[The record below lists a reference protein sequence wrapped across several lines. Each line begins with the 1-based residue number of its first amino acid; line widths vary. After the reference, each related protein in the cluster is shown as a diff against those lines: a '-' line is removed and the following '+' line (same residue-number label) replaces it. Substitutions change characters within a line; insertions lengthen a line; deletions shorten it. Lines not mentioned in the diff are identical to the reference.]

1 MHQEKTKVLWNKELA
16 PSYYRIG
23 FKCNKYSSAKPGQFI
38 MVRFADQINPLLRR
52 PFSIHRLISRDQ
64 GSGIRGQES
73 GIRDGAIDGIEVLYK
88 VVGKCTKKLSM
99 CVEGDII
106 DIIGPLG
113 NGFITLDNYNNVF
126 IVAGGVG
133 VAPMLFLASY
143 LQKNTDLSKCTVF
156 LGSRSKHDLLCKDDF
171 LRLGMK
177 VLIATED
184 GSAGRKGL
192 VTDILETSIK
202 ENRPDII
209 YGCGPTAMLKS
220 LALMSE
226 MHSIPCRVSIET
238 IMACGIG
245 ACLGCAVESKKT
257 PEKYLHACLD
267 GPVFDAKAIKLVNF

>member
-1 MHQEKTKVLWNKELA
+1 ML
-16 PSYYRIG
+16 
-23 FKCNKYSSAKPGQFI
+23 
-38 MVRFADQINPLLRR
+38 RFADQINPLLRR
-52 PFSIHRLISRDQ
+52 PFTIHRVISK
-64 GSGIRGQES
+64 
-73 GIRDGAIDGIEVLYK
+73 DGGLGGIEVLYK

-99 CVEGDII
+99 CVESDII

-113 NGFITLDNYNNVF
+113 NGFITSDNYNNVF

-143 LQKNTDLSKCTVF
+143 LQKNTGLSKCTVF

-177 VLIATED
+177 VLITTED

-202 ENRPDII
+202 ENHPDII

-220 LALMSE
+220 LALISE

-257 PEKYLHACLD
+257 PEKYLHACMD
-267 GPVFDAKAIKLVNF
+267 GPVFDTMMLNLKNI

>member
-1 MHQEKTKVLWNKELA
+1 MEYYMHQEKTRVLWNKELT
-16 PSYYRIG
+16 PSCYRIG

-38 MVRFADQINPLLRR
+38 MLRFADQINPLLRR
-52 PFSIHRLISRDQ
+52 PFSIHRLISK
-64 GSGIRGQES
+64 
-73 GIRDGAIDGIEVLYK
+73 DGAIEGIEVLYK

-106 DIIGPLG
+106 NIVGPLG
-113 NGFITLDNYNNVF
+113 NAFITSDNYNNVF

-143 LQKNTDLSKCTVF
+143 LQKNTDISKCTVF

-177 VLIATED
+177 VLFATED

-202 ENRPDII
+202 ENHPDII

-220 LALMSE
+220 LALISE

-257 PEKYLHACLD
+257 PEKYLHVCLD
-267 GPVFDAKAIKLVNF
+267 GPVFDAKAIYF

>member
-1 MHQEKTKVLWNKELA
+1 MHQEKTRVLWNKKLA
-16 PSYYRIG
+16 PSCYRIG
-23 FKCNKYSSAKPGQFI
+23 FKCNKYLSAKPGQFI
-38 MVRFADQINPLLRR
+38 MLRFADQINPLLRR
-52 PFSIHRLISRDQ
+52 PFSIHRFISN
-64 GSGIRGQES
+64 
-73 GIRDGAIDGIEVLYK
+73 DGALEGIEVLYK

-99 CVEGDII
+99 CAEGDIM

-113 NGFITLDNYNNVF
+113 NGFTTSDNYNNVF

-171 LRLGMK
+171 LRIGMK
-177 VLIATED
+177 VIVATED

-192 VTDILETSIK
+192 VTDILKTSIQ
-202 ENRPDII
+202 ENYPDII

-220 LALMSE
+220 LAVISE
-226 MHSIPCRVSIET
+226 MYSIRCMVSIET

-245 ACLGCAVESKKT
+245 ACLGCAVENKKT
-257 PEKYLHACLD
+257 PEKYLHVCLD
-267 GPVFDAKAIKLVNF
+267 GPVFDTKAIKFVNF

>member
-1 MHQEKTKVLWNKELA
+1 MIQEKVKILWNNEIS

-23 FKCNKYSSAKPGQFI
+23 FKCHSQYSDAKPGQFI
-38 MVRFADQINPLLRR
+38 MLGFPDQINPLLRR
-52 PFSIHRLISRDQ
+52 PFSIHRLISK
-64 GSGIRGQES
+64 
-73 GIRDGAIDGIEVLYK
+73 DGALKGIEVLYK

-99 CVEGDII
+99 CVKDDII

-113 NGFITLDNYNNVF
+113 NGFITSDNYNNVF

-143 LQKNTDLSKCTVF
+143 LQKNTDLSKCIVF

-177 VLIATED
+177 VLITTED

-192 VTDILETSIK
+192 VTDIFETSIK

-220 LALMSE
+220 LAFISE
-226 MHSIPCRVSIET
+226 IHSIPCRVSIET

-257 PEKYLHACLD
+257 PEKYLHTCLD
-267 GPVFDAKAIKLVNF
+267 GPVFDTRAINFNL

>member
-1 MHQEKTKVLWNKELA
+1 MRQEKIKVLWNKKLA
-16 PSYYRIG
+16 PFYYRIG
-23 FKCNKYSSAKPGQFI
+23 FKSNKYSSAKPGQFI
-38 MVRFADQINPLLRR
+38 MLRFADQINPLLRR
-52 PFSIHRLISRDQ
+52 PFSIHRLISRD
-64 GSGIRGQES
+64 GNIVGLE
-73 GIRDGAIDGIEVLYK
+73 ALYK

-113 NGFITLDNYNNVF
+113 NSFTTSDNYNNVF

-133 VAPMLFLASY
+133 VAPMLFLASC
-143 LQKNTDLSKCTVF
+143 LQQNTDVSKFSVF

-171 LRLGMK
+171 SRLGIK

-184 GSAGRKGL
+184 GSTGKKGF

-202 ENRPDII
+202 ENHPDII
-209 YGCGPTAMLKS
+209 YGCGPTAMLKA
-220 LALMSE
+220 LALISE

-257 PEKYLHACLD
+257 PEKYLHTCLN
-267 GPVFDAKAIKLVNF
+267 GPVFDTKEIKFVNFL

>member
-1 MHQEKTKVLWNKELA
+1 MLQEKIKVLWNKELA
-16 PSYYRIG
+16 PFYYKIG
-23 FKCNKYSSAKPGQFI
+23 LKCNIKYSYAKPGQFI
-38 MVRFADQINPLLRR
+38 MLRFAEQINPLLRR
-52 PFSIHRLISRDQ
+52 PFSIHKLISKD
-64 GSGIRGQES
+64 EVLE
-73 GIRDGAIDGIEVLYK
+73 GIEVLYK
-88 VVGKCTKKLSM
+88 VVGKGTKKLSM

-113 NGFITLDNYNNVF
+113 NSFITSNNYNHVF

-133 VAPMLFLASY
+133 VAPMLFLTSY
-143 LQKNTDLSKCTVF
+143 LQKNTDLLKCTVF
-156 LGSRSKHDLLCKDDF
+156 LGSRSKHDLLCKNDF

-192 VTDILETSIK
+192 VTDILEKSIR
-202 ENRPDII
+202 ESHPDII

-220 LALMSE
+220 LALISE
-226 MHSIPCRVSIET
+226 MYSIPCRVSIET

-257 PEKYLHACLD
+257 PEKYLHVCLD
-267 GPVFDAKAIKLVNF
+267 GPVFDTKVIKFINF

>member
-1 MHQEKTKVLWNKELA
+1 MHQEKVKVLWNNELA
-16 PSYYRIG
+16 PLYYRIG
-23 FKCNKYSSAKPGQFI
+23 LKCNIKYSYAKPGQFI
-38 MVRFADQINPLLRR
+38 MLRFADQINPLLRR
-52 PFSIHRLISRDQ
+52 PFSIHRLISKDKSLE
-64 GSGIRGQES
+64 GL
-73 GIRDGAIDGIEVLYK
+73 EVLYK

-99 CVEGDII
+99 CTEGDVI

-113 NGFITLDNYNNVF
+113 NSFITSDNYNNVF

-143 LQKNTDLSKCTVF
+143 LQKYSDLSKCIVF

-171 LRLGMK
+171 LRLGIK
-177 VLIATED
+177 VFFTTED

-202 ENRPDII
+202 EKRPDII
-209 YGCGPTAMLKS
+209 YGCGPPAMLKS

-226 MHSIPCRVSIET
+226 TYLIPCRVSIET

-257 PEKYLHACLD
+257 SEKYLHACLD
-267 GPVFDAKAIKLVNF
+267 GPVFDTRMLNLKNI

>member
-1 MHQEKTKVLWNKELA
+1 MIQEKVKILWNNKIS
-16 PSYYRIG
+16 PYYYRIG
-23 FKCNKYSSAKPGQFI
+23 FKCHSQYSDATPGQFI
-38 MVRFADQINPLLRR
+38 MLRFADQINPLLRR
-52 PFSIHRLISRDQ
+52 PFSIHRLISK
-64 GSGIRGQES
+64 
-73 GIRDGAIDGIEVLYK
+73 DGAIEALEVLYK

-99 CVEGDII
+99 CTEGDII

-113 NGFITLDNYNNVF
+113 NGFITSDNYDNVF

-143 LQKNTDLSKCTVF
+143 LQKNTDLLKCTVF

-177 VLIATED
+177 ILITTED
-184 GSAGRKGL
+184 GSTGRKGL

-202 ENRPDII
+202 ENHPDII

-220 LALMSE
+220 LTLISE
-226 MHSIPCRVSIET
+226 THLIPCRVSIET

-245 ACLGCAVESKKT
+245 VCLGCAVESKKT
-257 PEKYLHACLD
+257 PEKYLHACLN
-267 GPVFDAKAIKLVNF
+267 GPVFDTKAINI